1 MMGEGEDNVRPTI
14 TSSELLTVMLLIQYL
29 SQLARPPHQEAV
41 NINQSLF
48 VLRRVIT
55 ALSRRDSSHEE
66 DTRPGE

>member
-1 MMGEGEDNVRPTI
+1 MSYNTCL
-14 TSSELLTVMLLIQYL
+14 SLL
-29 SQLARPPHQEAV
+29 APAPAPHQEAV